1 MASPSEVATPHI
13 PTTSRGQRTRAQL
26 IRGARA
32 AFEKNGYLETR
43 VVDIAE
49 EADVAYGTFY
59 TYFTSREEIFS
70 EVVDVPLADF
80 QEVTRAEPPAGSS
93 PAARIARSNRG
104 YLRAYRKNARM
115 MAVLE
120 QSTTFNEMLM
130 DVRRGIRGYG
140 SFDRGRRSSGGR
152 EGLVDSSID
161 AYYAATSLGAMV
173 NRSAYVWMV
182 LGEPYDED
190 IAVEQLTLLYCHR
203 SAFPPL
209 TSLRGS
215 TCCTPADA

>member
-13 PTTSRGQRTRAQL
+13 PTTTRGQRTRAQL

-32 AFEKNGYLETR
+32 AFEKNGYVETR

-70 EVVDVPLADF
+70 EVVDALLADF
-80 QEVTRAEPPAGSS
+80 QEVTRAEPPAGPS

-104 YLRAYRKNARM
+104 YLKAYRKNARM

-130 DVRRGIRGYG
+130 DVRRGIRGYWV
-140 SFDRGRRSSGGR
+140 DRSRAAIERWQE
-152 EGLVDSSID
+152 EGLVDASID

-182 LGEPYDED
+182 LGERYDED
-190 IAVEQLTLLYCHR
+190 TAVEQLTLLYCH
-203 SAFPPL
+203 AL
-209 TSLRGS
+209 GL
-215 TCCTPADA
+215 PAD

>member
-70 EVVDVPLADF
+70 EVVDALLADF
-80 QEVTRAEPPAGSS
+80 QEVTRAEPPAGPS

-130 DVRRGIRGYG
+130 DVRRGIRGYWV
-140 SFDRGRRSSGGR
+140 DRSRAAIERWQERRAR
-152 EGLVDSSID
+152 RRLDRRR
-161 AYYAATSLGAMV
+161 T
-173 NRSAYVWMV
+173 
-182 LGEPYDED
+182 
-190 IAVEQLTLLYCHR
+190 
-203 SAFPPL
+203 
-209 TSLRGS
+209 
-215 TCCTPADA
+215 TPRPHLARW